1 MAAAPVVPLVSD
13 VPEIPVIELEEPA
26 LGGRGPGGLSSGD
39 RPANESGSDTAHKW
53 IIAGSV
59 MTGSIMAALDSSIVN
74 VALPTMSGT
83 LGATIEEITW
93 VITGYIL
100 ANVIIMP
107 IVALLSARFGRKRF
121 YMASVVLFTVASMAC
136 GLAHSLLV
144 MVIFRIV
151 QGIGGGV
158 LMTVSQAILRESF
171 PPNEQGIAMGVY
183 GLGVVLAPALGPT
196 LGGWLTDNYSWPWI
210 FYINVPIGILNLL
223 LVARFI
229 HDPAYLERETGEIDF
244 LGLGLLIVGLG
255 ALQLMLEEGER
266 NNWFESGFI
275 VRLALLAVAGLV
287 LFITRELMARRPA
300 VNLRILRNM
309 SFSSA
314 TVIGGVLGLA
324 LNGSLFLLPLFLQ
337 NLLGFDATQSG
348 VAMMPRS
355 LAMALLMPIGGRF
368 YNRLGPRVLVGS
380 GLVICVFGFWGLTH
394 LTTDVGFWDIFW
406 PQLWQGV
413 GFSLI
418 FVALSTAA
426 LSAIPKPQMT
436 QATGLYNVVR
446 QVMGSVGIAIAA
458 TQLTS
463 STSRYHDVL
472 AESAGTGNPATMQF
486 LHGATSAMLRAGVD
500 SATAWQR
507 AIGLLDGNVTRQA
520 TVLAY
525 NHVFLLV
532 TSLFVVGLP
541 LVLLI
546 RKGSASNVDVGVHV
560 D

>member
-1 MAAAPVVPLVSD
+1 MAS
-13 VPEIPVIELEEPA
+13 
-26 LGGRGPGGLSSGD
+26 
-39 RPANESGSDTAHKW
+39 
-53 IIAGSV
+53 
-59 MTGSIMAALDSSIVN
+59 LDSSIVN
-74 VALPTMSGT
+74 VALPSMSGT

-107 IVALLSARFGRKRF
+107 IVALLSSRFGRKNF
-121 YMASVVLFTVASMAC
+121 YMASVVLFTTASMAC
-136 GLAHSLLV
+136 GLAHSLVV
-144 MVIFRIV
+144 MVMYRII

-158 LMTVSQAILRESF
+158 LITVSQAILRESF
-171 PPNEQGIAMGVY
+171 PPEEQGIAMGVY

-210 FYINVPIGILNLL
+210 FYINLPIGILNLI

-229 HDPAYLERETGEIDF
+229 QDPPYLLREKGEIDF
-244 LGLGLLIVGLG
+244 LGLGLLVAGLG
-255 ALQLMLEEGER
+255 SLQLMLEEGES
-266 NNWFESGFI
+266 NNWFESAFI
-275 VRLALLAVAGLV
+275 LRLALVAIVGLL
-287 LFITRELMARRPA
+287 LFIWREIAARKPA
-300 VNLRILRNM
+300 VNLRILKNI
-309 SFSSA
+309 SFTSA
-314 TVIGGVLGLA
+314 TAIGGVLGLA

-337 NLLGFDATQSG
+337 NLIGFDATQSG
-348 VAMMPRS
+348 IALMPRS
-355 LAMALLMPIGGRF
+355 LAMAVLMPIAGRF
-368 YNRLGPRVLVGS
+368 YNKLGPRVLIGT
-380 GLVICVFGFWGLTH
+380 GLLICAYGFWGLSI

-426 LSAIPKPQMT
+426 LATIAKPQMT

-446 QVMGSVGIAIAA
+446 QVMGSVGIAVAA

-463 STSRYHDVL
+463 ATSRYHDVL
-472 AESAGTGNPATMQF
+472 SDGIGTWNPATVQF
-486 LHGATSAMLRAGVD
+486 LKH
-500 SATAWQR
+500 ATAAMMHAGADQFTAQQR
-507 AIGLLDGNVTRQA
+507 ALGLLDASVTRQA

-532 TSLFVVGLP
+532 TGLFILGLP
-541 LVLLI
+541 LVLLL
-546 RKGSASNVDVGVHV
+546 RHGERPVGAEVHP